1 MLVSFHLY
9 SLKMASSTP
18 IDLKPFLNIGILE
31 ACSYLLLLGVAMP
44 LKYLAHFPEPVKYLG
59 WAHGLLFLSYLTML
73 GWVLLRRKWPITF
86 GFLGFVAA
94 LLPLGPFVFERYLRR
109 KGMLEA

>member
-1 MLVSFHLY
+1 
-9 SLKMASSTP
+9 MASPASTTVSAF
-18 IDLKPFLNIGILE
+18 LKIGWLE

-59 WAHGLLFLSYLTML
+59 WAHGLLFVSYLLLL
-73 GWVLLRRKWPITF
+73 GWLMLQRKWPITLGIL
-86 GFLGFVAA
+86 GFLAA

-109 KGMLEA
+109 SGRLA